1 MKLVSFSYD
10 DEIGKLEGLNMQSVN
25 LIVGRNASGKSQ
37 TLYHIEAT
45 TDLLSEKKAYT
56 WQGSWRIEFETEN
69 RELLTY
75 SIERN
80 HDAITNEKLILGST
94 VLIDRKETKC
104 IVYSTTSS
112 KSQKFTP
119 PKLISMLGIRS
130 DSAVVYREEALQ
142 LINLPLR
149 VTDDK
154 KGNYTITSYQ
164 VLYRRRGVTET
175 EDMSGKTSPTT
186 TTVIS
191 NFKTTPLSPIWIK
204 TLTEQLRI
212 GEELYFFDIVAK
224 DAQGRLMFAPDLRIK
239 VK

>member
-1 MKLVSFSYD
+1 MAGIFKLLFTVVFSFTVSAVFAQ
-10 DEIGKLEGLNMQSVN
+10 KPKPKPAAPAKP
-25 LIVGRNASGKSQ
+25 VG
-37 TLYHIEAT
+37 
-45 TDLLSEKKAYT
+45 
-56 WQGSWRIEFETEN
+56 F
-69 RELLTY
+69 
-75 SIERN
+75 
-80 HDAITNEKLILGST
+80 
-94 VLIDRKETKC
+94 
-104 IVYSTTSS
+104 
-112 KSQKFTP
+112 QKFTP
-119 PKLISMLGIRS
+119 PKLTSMLGIRS
-130 DSAVVYREEALQ
+130 DSTVVYREEALQ

-154 KGNYTITSYQ
+154 KGIYTITSYQ

-224 DAQGRLMFAPDLRIK
+224 DAQGRLMFAPDLSIK